1 MGGKN
6 FILIKSVIRNLLR
19 IIKIMFLTIILIFV
33 FDHVMIWLGHV
44 VPLLRFS
51 IICIEFLII
60 LILLRFFIKS
70 WIWILTITIL
80 NPMIMTYWI
89 GIRRISKIMRSHWL
103 TDILE
108 ILIMKVPWI
117 IIRIKV
123 SLIWIV
129 LVWMITFIN
138 KRLWNR
144 IDVIMRKL
152 IGLGRY

>member
-1 MGGKN
+1 LGGKN
-6 FILIKSVIRNLLR
+6 FILIKSVIGKLLR
-19 IIKIMFLTIILIFV
+19 IVKILFLTIILIFV
-33 FDHVMIWLGHV
+33 FDHVMIWLSHV

-70 WIWILTITIL
+70 WIWILTITML

-89 GIRRISKIMRSHWL
+89 GTRRICKIMRSHWL
-103 TDILE
+103 TNILE
-108 ILIMKVPWI
+108 SLIMKVPWI

-123 SLIWIV
+123 SL
-129 LVWMITFIN
+129 VWMIMFIN
-138 KRLWNR
+138 KSLWNR

-152 IGLGRY
+152 IGLSCN